1 MGGYFRKATGLILPP
16 LIGFILL
23 WCFISSIAE
32 NDALQDTI
40 LQLVEELPFA
50 KELAQLIINDSK
62 FKSNV
67 PLFSWD
73 DFLKNIL
80 KLLVMICIRKPV
92 VIGFYK
98 LFSIFLGK
106 SDRDDGTIGTV
117 KELIISVIIA
127 PILAFIIAYVT
138 EMLMESFRN
147 KFGYGW
153 FIVLIIFLIVAA
165 FFLSLLTLTVGRNSI
180 SFVNA
185 LKWRFGVTL
194 IGETIY
200 NIFIT
205 VGSLFVCKALFS
217 GNGEQLILSILSFL
231 LLLGIID
238 FAIKNIQ
245 YAVVGSF
252 K

>member
-1 MGGYFRKATGLILPP
+1 MGEYVT
-16 LIGFILL
+16 
-23 WCFISSIAE
+23 
-32 NDALQDTI
+32 
-40 LQLVEELPFA
+40 
-50 KELAQLIINDSK
+50 
-62 FKSNV
+62 
-67 PLFSWD
+67 
-73 DFLKNIL
+73 
-80 KLLVMICIRKPV
+80 
-92 VIGFYK
+92 
-98 LFSIFLGK
+98 
-106 SDRDDGTIGTV
+106 
-117 KELIISVIIA
+117 
-127 PILAFIIAYVT
+127 IAYVT

-200 NIFIT
+200 NLFIT

-245 YAVVGSF
+245 YSVVGSF